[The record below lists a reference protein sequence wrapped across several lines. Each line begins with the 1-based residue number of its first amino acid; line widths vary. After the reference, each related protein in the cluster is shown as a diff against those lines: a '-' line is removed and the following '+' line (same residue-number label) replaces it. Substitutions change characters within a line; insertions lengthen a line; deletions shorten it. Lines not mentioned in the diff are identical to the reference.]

1 MMWRR
6 LRFQRELERVPLL
19 SELSLYERS
28 LLAKQCTRV
37 TFEAGSKIMQQ
48 GDVAEKFFILL
59 RGGAVALRRDAEDDA
74 AEARHRARIACCE
87 VTVLGAHFGELALL
101 TGGPRRE
108 TIIARERTVA
118 LVMDKNALAAMRSAV
133 PTLEDHI
140 VRGMRHYDHI
150 EQFTSM
156 AMA

>member
-74 AEARHRARIACCE
+74 AEAPPRRIACCE
-87 VTVLGAHFGELALL
+87 VTV
-101 TGGPRRE
+101 P
-108 TIIARERTVA
+108 ARI
-118 LVMDKNALAAMRSAV
+118 SASW
-133 PTLEDHI
+133 
-140 VRGMRHYDHI
+140 RC
-150 EQFTSM
+150 
-156 AMA
+156 

>member
-74 AEARHRARIACCE
+74 AGARFAPHR
-87 VTVLGAHFGELALL
+87 VLRSYGPGAHFGELALL

>member
-74 AEARHRARIACCE
+74 AEALRARAR
-87 VTVLGAHFGELALL
+87 VAKLRSRRAFRRVGAADGWTQARDDHRQG
-101 TGGPRRE
+101 TNRR
-108 TIIARERTVA
+108 AR
-118 LVMDKNALAAMRSAV
+118 
-133 PTLEDHI
+133 H
-140 VRGMRHYDHI
+140 G
-150 EQFTSM
+150 
-156 AMA
+156 